1 MSSQVIAF
9 SYGKNHYAASVERR
23 ERKTLAISVLP
34 DCTIQAIAP
43 LQTPDIL
50 IEERLRKRA
59 RWINRQLAYFA
70 QFQPRTPER
79 KFVSGETHL
88 YLGRKYRLKLI
99 PGETSSVK
107 LKAGHF
113 HITCKDSDFSLTGKL
128 LWRWYREKAEA
139 KFDERLAYCLA
150 KFKGHERPEL
160 AIRQLKKRWGS
171 LTPQG
176 LLTLNLDLIRAPVE
190 CIDYVIIH
198 ELCHVEEPHHGNA
211 FTSLLEQKLNG
222 WQAKKH
228 KLELRL
234 S

>member
-9 SYGKNHYAASVERR
+9 SYGKNEYSACVERR
-23 ERKTLAISVLP
+23 DRKTLAISVLP
-34 DCTIQAIAP
+34 DCSIQVIAP
-43 LQTPDIL
+43 LQTSDEL

-59 RWINRQLAYFA
+59 RWINRQLAYFV

-99 PGETSSVK
+99 SGEVSSVK
-107 LKAGHF
+107 LKAGYF
-113 HITCKDSDFSLTGKL
+113 HITCKDGDMSLAGQL

-139 KFDERLAYCLA
+139 KFNERLEHCLV
-150 KFKGHERPEL
+150 KFKDHKRPKMM
-160 AIRQLKKRWGS
+160 IRQLKKRWGS

-198 ELCHVEEPHHGNA
+198 ELCHVEKPHHGSA
-211 FTSLLEQKLNG
+211 FTNLLEQKLNG

>member
-1 MSSQVIAF
+1 MSNQIIAF
-9 SYGKNHYAASVERR
+9 SYGKKRYAASVERR
-23 ERKTLAISVLP
+23 DRKTLAISVLP

-43 LQTPDIL
+43 LQTPDTL

-99 PGETSSVK
+99 NGETSSVK
-107 LKAGHF
+107 LKAGYF
-113 HITCKDSDFSLTGKL
+113 HITCKDGDFSLAGKL
-128 LWRWYREKAEA
+128 LWRWYRGKAEA
-139 KFDERLAYCLA
+139 IFSERLENCLV
-150 KFKGHERPEL
+150 KFKGHTPPEL
-160 AIRQLKKRWGS
+160 AIRQLSKRWGS

-176 LLTLNLDLIRAPVE
+176 LLTLNLDLIRGPVE

-198 ELCHVEEPHHGNA
+198 ELCHIEEPHHGNA
-211 FTSLLEQKLNG
+211 FTTLLGQKLNG